1 MSEDGRSLYTEKER
15 MEHASKVQSRC
26 TLRNGKVDWDALAIF
41 AKEINVNKTTLYG
54 WYNRYKEN
62 NNTEVKTKDES
73 NDAHLHIATAQAQR
87 TIKEID
93 KLKIDIDTL
102 KSAIKA
108 LTKEKEM
115 LENLVEYY
123 YQKNRNTK

>member
-1 MSEDGRSLYTEKER
+1 MSDDGRSLYTAKER
-15 MEHASKVQSRC
+15 IEFGSKVQSRC
-26 TLRNGKVDWDALAIF
+26 ILRNGKVDWSALATF
-41 AKEINVNKTTLYG
+41 ATEINVNKTTLYG

-62 NNTEVKTKDES
+62 NNTEVKTKEES
-73 NDAHLHIATAQAQR
+73 NSAHLHIAAAQTQR

-93 KLKIDIDTL
+93 KLKIEIDTL

-123 YQKNRNTK
+123 YQKNRSNK